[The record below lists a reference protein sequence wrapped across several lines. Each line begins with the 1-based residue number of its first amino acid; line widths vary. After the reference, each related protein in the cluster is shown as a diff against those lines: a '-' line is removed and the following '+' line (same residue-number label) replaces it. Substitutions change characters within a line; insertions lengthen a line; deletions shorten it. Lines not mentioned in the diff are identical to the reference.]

1 VTPLLSALTS
11 RFPALRKLP
20 PGCYAVGGAVRDL
33 LLGREPLD
41 VDVAAPDA
49 ALAAAAVRTKVIRL
63 GREELTAYRV
73 VKSDVI
79 YDFANLEGGSI
90 DRDLARRDFT
100 VNAMAVD
107 LATGELLDP
116 HGGQADLAAGV
127 VRMVRESNFDDDPL
141 RMLKAVRMAVKYAF
155 AIDPLT
161 ASAIRPR
168 STKIVEIAPERVTAE
183 LVMIFSAEQFRR
195 AVALLGDLG
204 FASPLGL
211 TIPDASRDDLSLAA
225 SLALVIENPREYAER
240 WRWSDTLLRD
250 VQALQRLIEHHDR
263 IALYDAGP
271 TLTAQL
277 PPLLPG
283 ETLDLPDFT
292 LRPLLTGH
300 EIAEITGVEPGPE
313 LGKLKRALLEA
324 QIRGEIHTR
333 EEAETRLSTL

>member
-1 VTPLLSALTS
+1 MTLLDELTS

-49 ALAAAAVRTKVIRL
+49 AVAAAAVRAKVIRL

-79 YDFANLEGGSI
+79 YDFASLEGGSI

-107 LATGELLDP
+107 LANGALLDP
-116 HGGQADLAAGV
+116 HGGQADLASGV
-127 VRMVRESNFDDDPL
+127 VRMVRESNFEDDPL

-155 AIDPLT
+155 AVDPAT
-161 ASAIRPR
+161 ADAIRAR
-168 STKIVEIAPERVTAE
+168 SARILEVAPERVTAE
-183 LVMIFSAEQFRR
+183 LVMTFSAEQFRR
-195 AVALLGDLG
+195 AVALLDDLG
-204 FASPLGL
+204 FTAPLGL
-211 TIPDASRDDLSLAA
+211 RVAEASADNLSLAA
-225 SLALVIENPREYAER
+225 SLALVVEDPREYAER

-250 VQALQRLIEHHDR
+250 VQTLQRLVGNHDR

-271 TLTAQL
+271 TLAAQL
-277 PPLLPG
+277 PPLIPG

-333 EEAETRLSTL
+333 EEAEQRLSR